1 MARKPQ
7 QAKPEG
13 TNREKIMSAFM
24 ALLAERRIEEISFGD
39 VAASAGLSLAE
50 CRAEFG
56 SLMAVLAAQ
65 VKEIDR
71 QVLAGGDPDLA
82 GEPPRE
88 RLFDV
93 LMRRLE
99 VLAPHKAAIRSLMRS
114 ARRNPGLAMA
124 LNRMAM
130 RSQQWMLTAADMDA
144 AGLRRPLRR
153 AARRCLRDRLGA
165 GAPAAGPAL
174 APARPRGAPAGRRAG
189 RGVRAAKPVPAR
201 SPATRLPGCRRA
213 RCHRRASGRC
223 RGQSRDRGRC
233 RRRPGCAHRRAA
245 GTA

>member
-144 AGLRRPLRR
+144 AGPRGMLRAQGLALLYASVLRTWIHDEDPGQAKTMAALDRELARGARCGALLDDVCRVASIFTRPLGRWRR
-153 AARRCLRDRLGA
+153 RDRA
-165 GAPAAGPAL
+165 EPPE
-174 APARPRGAPAGRRAG
+174 PRAG
-189 RGVRAAKPVPAR
+189 TGEEPAPV
-201 SPATRLPGCRRA
+201 
-213 RCHRRASGRC
+213 
-223 RGQSRDRGRC
+223 
-233 RRRPGCAHRRAA
+233 
-245 GTA
+245 